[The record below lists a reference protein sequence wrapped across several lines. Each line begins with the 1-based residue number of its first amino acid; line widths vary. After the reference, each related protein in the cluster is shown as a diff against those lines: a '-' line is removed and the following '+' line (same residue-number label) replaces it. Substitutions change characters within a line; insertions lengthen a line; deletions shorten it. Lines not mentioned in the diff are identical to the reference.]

1 MSTTTVELELGRDV
15 APEGCGDCA
24 QRLRGALGE
33 HDGVRDVAAVGDRL
47 VVELDAERCSRD
59 CLMRAWADARGDL
72 GERFDHTVLTVDGMD
87 CASCA
92 RTVTAAI
99 GRLPSVSGVEVS
111 FTTGRMLVEHPPAAF
126 DRPAV
131 EKRVAQLGYRV
142 RRESGALGVAGAG
155 GMGALGV
162 GVGGAGAAGA
172 NAGAAGA
179 DASGAGVA
187 GANAGAAGA
196 DASGAGVAGAGAGAD
211 ASGADAIGAGRP
223 LARLAARLRALR
235 LPDLLTL
242 TATALLL
249 VAVVLDLA
257 TTFPAAWLYGAAV
270 AVGIG
275 PIARSGLVALWTT
288 RRPEIKFLMTI
299 AAVGA
304 IAIGAWMEAALVVV
318 LFAIGEWLEGRAVA
332 RARRELESL
341 VTLAPQTAR
350 LRAADGEER
359 EVAVAALAIGDLVVV
374 RPGERLPAD
383 GTVAEGRSAV
393 DQAAITGESVPV
405 DKEPGDHVFA
415 GTLNAQGLLVVRV
428 ESAPGDTTL
437 ARIGRLVAEAQ
448 ARRAPSERWVDA
460 FARVYTPAVIAVAA
474 LVAVVPPLA
483 WGATWDGS
491 FYSALALLILACPCA
506 LVLSTPVTIVSALG
520 RASAAGVLVKGGE
533 HLERAAAIRTV
544 AFDKT
549 GTLTAGRP
557 RVVAVAPAADA
568 GPAARA
574 DGEPSG
580 ATDGAHRSAS
590 AAAALPL
597 AAAEPA
603 SACAD
608 GCCASESA
616 AGAEPS
622 TAADDLLATAAALEQ
637 GSEHPLAAAIVAAA
651 RERGLALAP
660 VEEFTARPGFG
671 ASARV
676 GGADVVVGKPGLFS
690 DTVRDAL
697 AAPLEAAA
705 AAGQTAVVVT
715 RDGAPLGVIGLA
727 DPPRPEA
734 AEATA
739 QLARLGVRTAM
750 ISGDNAAAART
761 VAASVG
767 IDDVRA
773 DALPADKARVVGEL
787 GDEVAMVGDGV
798 NDAPALAAAA
808 LGVAMGSAG
817 SDTAIEVSDVA
828 LMGDDPRKVAGLIG
842 LARWTRATV
851 RANIAFSL
859 GTKLIAA
866 LFLAAG
872 MLPLWA
878 AVASDVGA
886 SLVVVAWGLRVLV
899 ASPRGRM
906 AGAPLLERPRRA
918 VAARTAVAPAA
929 GAAHAHGDSAHDLSA
944 TASHRHD
951 DSCCGA

>member
-1 MSTTTVELELGRDV
+1 MSTTTVELELGQEA
-15 APEGCGDCA
+15 APGGCGDCA

-33 HDGVRDVAAVGDRL
+33 HDGVRGVTAAGGRL
-47 VVELDAERCSRD
+47 LVELDDDRCSRD
-59 CLMRAWADARGDL
+59 CLLRAWERARGEID
-72 GERFDHTVLTVDGMD
+72 DHYAHTVMTVDGMD

-111 FTTGRMLVEHPPAAF
+111 FTTGRMLVEHEPASL
-126 DRPAV
+126 DRGAV

-142 RRESGALGVAGAG
+142 RGEDAPVATG
-155 GMGALGV
+155 GGPGTAAAAADPTA
-162 GVGGAGAAGA
+162 AGAA
-172 NAGAAGA
+172 AAG
-179 DASGAGVA
+179 G
-187 GANAGAAGA
+187 
-196 DASGAGVAGAGAGAD
+196 
-211 ASGADAIGAGRP
+211 P
-223 LARLAARLRALR
+223 LARLAVSLRALR
-235 LPDLLTL
+235 AADLLTL
-242 TATALLL
+242 VSFALLL

-257 TTFPAAWLYGAAV
+257 TSFPAAWLYGAAV

-275 PIARSGLVALWTT
+275 PIARSGIVALVTT

-299 AAVGA
+299 AAIGA
-304 IAIGAWMEAALVVV
+304 VAIGAWMEAALVVV
-318 LFAIGEWLEGRAVA
+318 LFAVGEWLEGRAVA

-350 LRAADGEER
+350 LRDASADGGER
-359 EVAVAALAIGDLVVV
+359 EVAVSALALGDLVVV

-405 DKEPGDHVFA
+405 DKEPGDGVFA

-460 FARVYTPAVIAVAA
+460 FARVYTPAVIAVAS

-483 WGATWDGS
+483 WDATWDGS
-491 FYSALALLILACPCA
+491 LYSALALLILACPCA

-557 RVVAVAPAADA
+557 QVVAVEPVGD
-568 GPAARA
+568 GPAA
-574 DGEPSG
+574 PSG
-580 ATDGAHRSAS
+580 
-590 AAAALPL
+590 ALPL
-597 AAAEPA
+597 AEPAAAPSGALPLAEPA
-603 SACAD
+603 AACTD
-608 GCCASESA
+608 GCCAPETVA
-616 AGAEPS
+616 PTG
-622 TAADDLLATAAALEQ
+622 AADDLLATAAALEQ
-637 GSEHPLAAAIVAAA
+637 GSEHPLAAAIVTAA

-660 VEEFTARPGFG
+660 VSGFSARPGFG
-671 ASARV
+671 ARALV
-676 GGADVVVGKPGLFS
+676 GGREVVAGKPGLFG
-690 DTVRDAL
+690 DEIRAAL
-697 AAPLEAAA
+697 AAPLERIA

-715 RDGAPLGVIGLA
+715 RDGAPLGAIGLA

-734 AEATA
+734 SEATA

-750 ISGDNAAAART
+750 ISGDNAAAAAA
-761 VAASVG
+761 VAAAVG
-767 IDDVRA
+767 IDEVRA

-787 GDEVAMVGDGV
+787 GGDVAMVGDGV
-798 NDAPALAAAA
+798 NDAPALASAA

-817 SDTAIEVSDVA
+817 SDTAIEVADVA

-859 GTKLIAA
+859 GTKLVAA
-866 LFLAAG
+866 AFLAAG

-886 SLVVVAWGLRVLV
+886 SLVVVLWGLRVLV
-899 ASPRGRM
+899 ASPSGRM
-906 AGAPLLERPRRA
+906 AGMPVLERPRRA
-918 VAARTAVAPAA
+918 TAPPAA
-929 GAAHAHGDSAHDLSA
+929 HHHDGP
-944 TASHRHD
+944 
-951 DSCCGA
+951 CCGGEEHAR

>member
-1 MSTTTVELELGRDV
+1 MSTSTVELDLKDGA

-24 QRLRGALGE
+24 QRLRGALGA
-33 HDGVRDVAAVGDRL
+33 HDGVRGVEAVGDRL
-47 VVELDAERCSRD
+47 VVQLDDERCSRD
-59 CLMRAWADARGDL
+59 CLLSVWAQARGEL
-72 GERFDHTVLTVDGMD
+72 GDHYDHTVVTVDGMD

-99 GRLPSVSGVEVS
+99 GRLPQVSGVEVS

-126 DRPAV
+126 DRTAV
-131 EKRVAQLGYRV
+131 EKRIAQLGYRV
-142 RRESGALGVAGAG
+142 RAEG
-155 GMGALGV
+155 
-162 GVGGAGAAGA
+162 
-172 NAGAAGA
+172 
-179 DASGAGVA
+179 DASCVDLPTAEVGETTQLG
-187 GANAGAAGA
+187 GG
-196 DASGAGVAGAGAGAD
+196 
-211 ASGADAIGAGRP
+211 
-223 LARLAARLRALR
+223 LRALP
-235 LPDLLTL
+235 LADAVTL
-242 TATALLL
+242 VATALLL
-249 VAVVLDLA
+249 IGVVVDFA
-257 TTFPAAWLYGAAV
+257 TGVQAAWLYGAAV

-288 RRPEIKFLMTI
+288 RRPEIKFLMTVASI
-299 AAVGA
+299 GA

-350 LRAADGEER
+350 VRDADGGER
-359 EVAVAALAIGDLVVV
+359 EVSASALRIGDLVVV

-383 GTVAEGRSAV
+383 GTIAEGRSAI

-405 DKEPGDHVFA
+405 DKEPGDQVFA
-415 GTLNAQGLLVVRV
+415 GTLNAQGLLAIRV

-474 LVAVVPPLA
+474 LVALVPPLA

-557 RVVAVAPAADA
+557 RVVAVEAVGVGALPIAGAAEPAAD
-568 GPAARA
+568 GR
-574 DGEPSG
+574 G
-580 ATDGAHRSAS
+580 ASAS
-590 AAAALPL
+590 AARDGAGAASAALPIAG
-597 AAAEPA
+597 AAAPA
-603 SACAD
+603 AACAD
-608 GCCASESA
+608 GCCASEA
-616 AGAEPS
+616 AAAPAGS
-622 TAADDLLATAAALEQ
+622 ADDLLTTAAALEQ

-660 VEEFTARPGFG
+660 VADFAARPGFG
-671 ASARV
+671 ARALV
-676 GGADVVVGKPGLFS
+676 GGREVEVGKPAMFS
-690 DTVRDAL
+690 QEVRAAL
-697 AAPLEAAA
+697 APQLDAAH
-705 AAGQTAVVVT
+705 AAGSTAVVVT
-715 RDGAPLGVIGLA
+715 RDGAPLGLLALA

-739 QLARLGVRTAM
+739 QLRRLGVHSAM
-750 ISGDNAAAART
+750 ISGDNAAAAQA
-761 VAASVG
+761 VAAAAG
-767 IDDVRA
+767 IEQVRA
-773 DALPADKARVVGEL
+773 DALPADKARVLAEL

-817 SDTAIEVSDVA
+817 SDTAIEVADVA

-851 RANIAFSL
+851 RANVAFSL
-859 GTKLIAA
+859 ATKVVAA
-866 LFLAAG
+866 AFLAAG

-878 AVASDVGA
+878 AVVSDVGA
-886 SLVVVAWGLRVLV
+886 SLVVVLWGLRVLV

-906 AGAPLLERPRRA
+906 AGMPLLERPSR
-918 VAARTAVAPAA
+918 VTAPAPAA
-929 GAAHAHGDSAHDLSA
+929 PALAGISGGGALAPAVLTPAPAAASDGHDGG
-944 TASHRHD
+944 
-951 DSCCGA
+951 CCEA

>member
-1 MSTTTVELELGRDV
+1 MPTVDEVSTTTVELELNGTAASER
-15 APEGCGDCA
+15 CGDCA
-24 QRLRGALGE
+24 QRLRGALDA
-33 HDGVRDVAAVGDRL
+33 HDGVRGVTSAGDRL
-47 VVELDAERCSRD
+47 LVEVDDALCSRD
-59 CLMRAWADARGDL
+59 CLQRAWSAVQDEVGD
-72 GERFDHTVLTVDGMD
+72 RYAHTVMTVDGMD

-92 RTVTAAI
+92 RTVTAAV
-99 GRLPSVSGVEVS
+99 GRLPQVSGVEVD
-111 FTTGRMLVEHPPAAF
+111 FTTGRMLVEHPPQRL

-131 EKRVAQLGYRV
+131 EKRVGQLGYTV
-142 RRESGALGVAGAG
+142 RPEDAGLGAGACAGTGAAHAGAG
-155 GMGALGV
+155 PAGAP
-162 GVGGAGAAGA
+162 ATAHAHAAGA
-172 NAGAAGA
+172 SCAAGEHDHA
-179 DASGAGVA
+179 HAAPSGPL
-187 GANAGAAGA
+187 
-196 DASGAGVAGAGAGAD
+196 
-211 ASGADAIGAGRP
+211 GRLVTRLRG
-223 LARLAARLRALR
+223 LARR
-235 LPDLLTL
+235 DLLTL

-257 TTFPAAWLYGAAV
+257 TGFPAAWLYGAAV

-275 PIARSGLVALWTT
+275 PIARSGIVALLTT
-288 RRPEIKFLMTI
+288 RRPEIKFLMTV

-332 RARRELESL
+332 RARRELASL

-350 LRAADGEER
+350 LRDATGEER
-359 EVAVAALAIGDLVVV
+359 EVAVAALALGDAVVV

-383 GTVAEGRSAV
+383 GTVVEGASAV

-405 DKEPGDHVFA
+405 DKQPGDTVFA

-428 ESAPGDTTL
+428 EAAPGDTTL

-460 FARVYTPAVIAVAA
+460 FARVYTPAVIALAA

-483 WGATWDGS
+483 WSATWEGS

-557 RVVAVAPAADA
+557 RVVTVA
-568 GPAARA
+568 
-574 DGEPSG
+574 
-580 ATDGAHRSAS
+580 ATTR
-590 AAAALPL
+590 
-597 AAAEPA
+597 
-603 SACAD
+603 
-608 GCCASESA
+608 
-616 AGAEPS
+616 
-622 TAADDLLATAAALEQ
+622 ADDLLATAAALEQ
-637 GSEHPLAAAIVAAA
+637 GSEHPLAKAIVGVA
-651 RERGLALAP
+651 RERGMALAS
-660 VEEFTARPGFG
+660 VTEFEARPGFG
-671 ASARV
+671 ASALV
-676 GGADVVVGKPGLFS
+676 DGAAVVVGKPALFG
-690 DTVRDAL
+690 DDVRAAL
-697 AAPLEAAA
+697 AVQLEAAN

-715 RDGAPLGVIGLA
+715 RDGAPLGLIGLA

-750 ISGDNAAAART
+750 VSGDNAAAAAA
-761 VAASVG
+761 VAGAIG
-767 IDDVRA
+767 IDEVRA

-787 GDEVAMVGDGV
+787 GDDVAMVGDGV
-798 NDAPALAAAA
+798 NDAPALASAA

-817 SDTAIEVSDVA
+817 SDTAIEVADVA

-851 RANIAFSL
+851 RANIAFAL
-859 GTKLIAA
+859 GTKLAA
-866 LFLAAG
+866 AVLLAFG

-886 SLVVVAWGLRVLV
+886 SLVVVLWGLRVLV
-899 ASPRGRM
+899 AAPRGSMR
-906 AGAPLLERPRRA
+906 GLPLLARAPRG
-918 VAARTAVAPAA
+918 V
-929 GAAHAHGDSAHDLSA
+929 GSSA
-944 TASHRHD
+944 
-951 DSCCGA
+951 

>member
-1 MSTTTVELELGRDV
+1 VSTTTVELELNAGA
-15 APEGCGDCA
+15 APERCGDCA
-24 QRLRGALGE
+24 QRLRGALDA
-33 HDGVRDVAAVGDRL
+33 HDGVRGVTPAGDRL
-47 VVELDAERCSRD
+47 LVEVDDARCSRD
-59 CLMRAWADARGDL
+59 CLLRAWSAAQDEVGD
-72 GERFDHTVLTVDGMD
+72 RYAHTVMTVDGMD

-99 GRLPSVSGVEVS
+99 GRLPKVSGVEVD
-111 FTTGRMLVEHPPAAF
+111 FTTGRMLVEHPPLQL

-131 EKRVAQLGYRV
+131 EKRIGQLGYKV
-142 RRESGALGVAGAG
+142 RPEDAGFGAGTFAGAG
-155 GMGALGV
+155 GATGAL
-162 GVGGAGAAGA
+162 
-172 NAGAAGA
+172 
-179 DASGAGVA
+179 
-187 GANAGAAGA
+187 
-196 DASGAGVAGAGAGAD
+196 AGAGGAHAAAGHAH
-211 ASGADAIGAGRP
+211 AHAAGESCAAGEHDHAHTAPAGP
-223 LARLAARLRALR
+223 LGRLAARLRALAPR
-235 LPDLLTL
+235 DLLTL
-242 TATALLL
+242 AATALLL
-249 VAVVLDLA
+249 VAVVLDPA
-257 TTFPAAWLYGAAV
+257 TGFPAAWLYGAAV

-275 PIARSGLVALWTT
+275 PIARSGIVALLTT
-288 RRPEIKFLMTI
+288 RRPEIKFLMTV

-332 RARRELESL
+332 RARRELASL

-350 LRAADGEER
+350 LRDTDGEER
-359 EVAVAALAIGDLVVV
+359 EVAVAALALGDAVVV

-383 GTVAEGRSAV
+383 GTVVEGGSAV

-405 DKEPGDHVFA
+405 DKQPGDRVFA

-460 FARVYTPAVIAVAA
+460 FARVYTPAVIALAA

-557 RVVAVAPAADA
+557 RVVTTP
-568 GPAARA
+568 
-574 DGEPSG
+574 
-580 ATDGAHRSAS
+580 
-590 AAAALPL
+590 
-597 AAAEPA
+597 
-603 SACAD
+603 
-608 GCCASESA
+608 
-616 AGAEPS
+616 
-622 TAADDLLATAAALEQ
+622 ADDLLATAAALEQ
-637 GSEHPLAAAIVAAA
+637 GSEHPLAKAIVGAA

-660 VEEFTARPGFG
+660 VTDFEARPGFG

-676 GGADVVVGKPGLFS
+676 GGATVVVGKPALFG
-690 DTVRDAL
+690 DDVRAAL
-697 AAPLEAAA
+697 TQQLEAAS

-715 RDGAPLGVIGLA
+715 RDGAPLGLIGLA

-750 ISGDNAAAART
+750 VSGDNAAAAAA
-761 VAASVG
+761 VAGAIG
-767 IDDVRA
+767 IDEVRA

-787 GDEVAMVGDGV
+787 GDDVAMVGDGV
-798 NDAPALAAAA
+798 NDAPALASAA

-817 SDTAIEVSDVA
+817 SDTAIEVADVA

-851 RANIAFSL
+851 RANIAFAL
-859 GTKLIAA
+859 GTKLVAA
-866 LFLAAG
+866 VLLAFG

-886 SLVVVAWGLRVLV
+886 SLVVVLWGLRVLV
-899 ASPRGRM
+899 ASPRGSMR
-906 AGAPLLERPRRA
+906 GLPLLARAPRS
-918 VAARTAVAPAA
+918 V
-929 GAAHAHGDSAHDLSA
+929 GSSA
-944 TASHRHD
+944 
-951 DSCCGA
+951 